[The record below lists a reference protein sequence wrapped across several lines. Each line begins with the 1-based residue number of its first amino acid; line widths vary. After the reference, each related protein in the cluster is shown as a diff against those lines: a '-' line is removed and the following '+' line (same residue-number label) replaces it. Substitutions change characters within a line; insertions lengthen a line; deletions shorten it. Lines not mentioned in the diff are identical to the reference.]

1 MRIVLDTNVLVSG
14 LHNPKGTP
22 GRIVDQIM
30 GGRIRLLYDD
40 RILGEYLDVLARPE
54 LSIETSLAE
63 AVIGYIRLAGERVT
77 ALPLPADTLP
87 DPDDL
92 PFAEVA
98 ASGAADALVT
108 GNTKHFLKW
117 KNQGNNVLAPAPFL
131 EELALP
137 GLEAKEQ
144 RRSPPKA

>member
-14 LHNPKGTP
+14 LHNPDGAP
-22 GRIVDQIM
+22 GRIVDLVM
-30 GGRIRLLYDD
+30 GGKVQLLYDD

-54 LSIETSLAE
+54 LDIEPSLAQ
-63 AVIGYIRLAGERVT
+63 AVVGYIRLAGERVT

-98 ASGAADALVT
+98 VSGAADALVT
-108 GNTKHFLKW
+108 GNAKHFAKW
-117 KNQGNNVLAPAPFL
+117 KEQGNSILSPAQFL
-131 EELALP
+131 ERLT
-137 GLEAKEQ
+137 
-144 RRSPPKA
+144 

>member
-14 LHNPKGTP
+14 LHNPDGTP
-22 GRIVDQIM
+22 GRIVDLVI
-30 GGRIRLLYDD
+30 GGRVQLLYDD

-54 LSIETSLAE
+54 LEIDSSLAQ
-63 AVIGYIRLAGERVT
+63 AVVGYIRLAGERVT
-77 ALPLPADTLP
+77 ALPLPTDTLP

-108 GNTKHFLKW
+108 GNAKHFARW
-117 KNQGNNVLAPAPFL
+117 KEQGNTVLSPAQFL
-131 EELALP
+131 ERLT
-137 GLEAKEQ
+137 
-144 RRSPPKA
+144 

>member
-1 MRIVLDTNVLVSG
+1 MRIVLDTNMLVSG
-14 LHNPKGTP
+14 LHNPDGTP
-22 GRIVDQIM
+22 GRIVDLVM
-30 GGRIRLLYDD
+30 GGRIQLLYDD

-54 LSIETSLAE
+54 LEIDSSLAR
-63 AVIGYIRLAGERVT
+63 AVVGYIRLAGERVT

-108 GNTKHFLKW
+108 GNTKHFARW
-117 KNQGNNVLAPAPFL
+117 KEQGNSVLSPAQFL
-131 EELALP
+131 ERLT
-137 GLEAKEQ
+137 
-144 RRSPPKA
+144 